1 MTKHRQKFLVLG
13 IILIAFNL
21 RTPLT
26 AVGPLINSIKIDLN
40 ISNSLA
46 GFLTTLPLLI
56 FSFLSPIASKIGIK
70 IGQERTIFYG
80 LLLLAFGMLLRS
92 SGGIFTLFAGT
103 ILIGAGITTG
113 NVLIPGIIKRKFPQK
128 IGIMTSTFSTAMS
141 LLAGIASGLSVPLSI
156 KLGLGWRNSLLIW
169 CVLVVA
175 AIIFW
180 IPQTKKQ
187 CESNNTKD
195 QNNIQPDTIS
205 VWHSPLAWKVALFM
219 GLQSFLFYS
228 FIAWLPEILLSKGL
242 SIETSGF
249 YLSFYQVVSLPTS
262 FVAPIIAEKLK
273 NQRILVASSCLTYVV
288 GILGL
293 LRSDNMVVLTIA
305 VILMAFAGGACISL
319 SFTFFG
325 LRSSN
330 TKQAAEL
337 SGMAQ
342 SVGYLLA
349 AAGPVLLGSLFDLTD
364 SWTLPILFLSG
375 VTLILLYVGV
385 QAGQNE
391 RIS

>member
-70 IGQERTIFYG
+70 IGQEQTIFYG
-80 LLLLAFGMLLRS
+80 FLLLAFGMLLRS

-141 LLAGIASGLSVPLSI
+141 LLAGIASGLSVPLSV
-156 KLGLGWRNSLLIW
+156 KSGLGWRNSLQIW

-187 CESNNTKD
+187 CESNNTKG

-273 NQRILVASSCLTYVV
+273 DQRILVAISCSTYFV

-293 LRSDNMVVLTIA
+293 LRSGNMVVLTIA
-305 VILMAFAGGACISL
+305 VILMALSGGACISL

-375 VTLILLYVGV
+375 ITLILLYVGV